1 MVFQI
6 KNVLSRIGKCNQ
18 SEDKKKDESEANHS
32 SDHDQNFYLLPIP
45 NY

>member
-1 MVFQI
+1 MYCPGLENDI
-6 KNVLSRIGKCNQ
+6 KVRI
-18 SEDKKKDESEANHS
+18 KKKDESEANHS